1 MIFGNPG
8 IYLDDGTYDDFS
20 IIIEKLT
27 TDLYSVN
34 FCIDMKLFPTHL
46 AYNEKQIILDAFNER
61 DIFQQQSK
69 ELFYLE
75 DRELMIALI
84 KESFVNIY
92 RIEQVISL
100 GLYPKEYSDNELKK
114 FEDLLDYDIAVE
126 ENRNKLW
133 EIDTLEYTNKGFYVF
148 IVNYGNETKIVF
160 IQQKKY
166 DDQDNKYGRFFHK
179 DRSLKRVSF
188 FDDINWSVKV
198 VKVLKDDLISIN
210 SMIIDK
216 LLS

>member
-166 DDQDNKYGRFFHK
+166 EDQDNKYGRFFHK
-179 DRSLKRVSF
+179 DRSLKRVGF